1 MNRLTVRQAISELA
15 RAGQLVVRQGIGTFV
30 AEPPAHFVVT
40 LGPERSMAAVE
51 HTTRTLEQEGMPAR
65 EVFLSSAI
73 EDCAEAREQLRL
85 PRRRLRRVD
94 TQFLVDGEPWSAN
107 TYWLA
112 DTRFRGITDRLVH
125 DGSVFRACAE
135 HYGTD
140 LRYAWRSFAAAAA
153 SPREAELLGVAVG
166 TPVLVR
172 EGLNIDSSGTPTVY
186 VTRRLRSDR
195 MRFVLRYEHDPIVE

>member
-1 MNRLTVRQAISELA
+1 MRLHRTGSLPLYRQVQQVLQERIESRALLPGDRLPTEHELARELAVNRLTVRQAISELA

-85 PRRRLRRVD
+85 P
-94 TQFLVDGEPWSAN
+94 G
-107 TYWLA
+107 
-112 DTRFRGITDRLVH
+112 G
-125 DGSVFRACAE
+125 ACAAS
-135 HYGTD
+135 T
-140 LRYAWRSFAAAAA
+140 RSFLSTAN
-153 SPREAELLGVAVG
+153 RG
-166 TPVLVR
+166 R
-172 EGLNIDSSGTPTVY
+172 PTR
-186 VTRRLRSDR
+186 TG
-195 MRFVLRYEHDPIVE
+195 